1 MSHSKLS
8 DHKLKKGKF
17 IAPFNE
23 FMTPLNSNESWC
35 LGRLPEYIWIGL
47 LINKYGRKK
56 GMEIIYKIIVK
67 LHSIESD
74 IVTPRLSEILSME
87 DVKQDEFFSYI
98 LTIVEKEALSPLTL
112 IFTYS
117 NYPIFVKYFAEPSI
131 KIEDRVTYLD
141 ETLRKAMHH
150 QSEFATDI
158 RFIVLYYFC
167 MSGKLVLQKEQI
179 NNLLEYPN
187 LEHTD
192 EKMRML
198 RPFIRAA
205 ELMVLNMEKKSDWY
219 LDIFWGRISVMTECK
234 LYATKFEDETANTD
248 LYMEQLHEVFV
259 YLSDLLCKVNPLDEK
274 MLVLFGIAIYS
285 YKRLREVVEH
295 KLFNSISGRGSVRVL
310 IENYIMMKYLV
321 KIEAQHENI
330 WSEYQFYGIGQYKL
344 IVARYREQ
352 EQDLKNSHVDY
363 KYIEALVN
371 EFVIEET
378 IDMDTKYFDKQN
390 IRSKAEIVGEKE
402 LYGLYYDYDS
412 AYEHGLWGSI
422 RESSML
428 KCDNPAHHY
437 HCIPDVDNN
446 QNLKSVWHDC
456 VNIMEKT
463 LLFLDSVYGI
473 PQHLLL
479 EVIKNGKEFFTK

>member
-1 MSHSKLS
+1 
-8 DHKLKKGKF
+8 
-17 IAPFNE
+17 
-23 FMTPLNSNESWC
+23 
-35 LGRLPEYIWIGL
+35 
-47 LINKYGRKK
+47 
-56 GMEIIYKIIVK
+56 
-67 LHSIESD
+67 
-74 IVTPRLSEILSME
+74 
-87 DVKQDEFFSYI
+87 
-98 LTIVEKEALSPLTL
+98 
-112 IFTYS
+112 
-117 NYPIFVKYFAEPSI
+117 
-131 KIEDRVTYLD
+131 
-141 ETLRKAMHH
+141 
-150 QSEFATDI
+150 
-158 RFIVLYYFC
+158 
-167 MSGKLVLQKEQI
+167 
-179 NNLLEYPN
+179 PN

-274 MLVLFGIAIYS
+274 MLVLLGIAIYS

>member
-1 MSHSKLS
+1 
-8 DHKLKKGKF
+8 
-17 IAPFNE
+17 
-23 FMTPLNSNESWC
+23 
-35 LGRLPEYIWIGL
+35 
-47 LINKYGRKK
+47 
-56 GMEIIYKIIVK
+56 
-67 LHSIESD
+67 
-74 IVTPRLSEILSME
+74 
-87 DVKQDEFFSYI
+87 
-98 LTIVEKEALSPLTL
+98 
-112 IFTYS
+112 
-117 NYPIFVKYFAEPSI
+117 
-131 KIEDRVTYLD
+131 
-141 ETLRKAMHH
+141 
-150 QSEFATDI
+150 
-158 RFIVLYYFC
+158 
-167 MSGKLVLQKEQI
+167 
-179 NNLLEYPN
+179 
-187 LEHTD
+187 
-192 EKMRML
+192 
-198 RPFIRAA
+198 
-205 ELMVLNMEKKSDWY
+205 
-219 LDIFWGRISVMTECK
+219 MTECK

-274 MLVLFGIAIYS
+274 MLVLLGIAIYS